1 MTSESSSKSIKKGL
15 VCEGGAMRGLFTAGV
30 LDVFLEN
37 DIQFDGM
44 AGVSAGATFGCN
56 FKSKQKGR
64 TIRYN
69 LRFAHDKRF
78 GSLES
83 LIKTGDLYDAEF
95 CYHILPAE
103 LDPFDWDTFLANPM
117 KFYLVAT
124 DVSTGK
130 PVYHEIRSKGSEEL
144 EWMRASASMPIV
156 SRPVSVSGYELL
168 DGGIS
173 NSIPLKF
180 LEHIGYDRNVVIL
193 TQDAGYRKSPMQ
205 ALPISKILLKKHPA
219 IYTAMKERHIMYNA
233 QLDYIEKKE
242 AAGEI
247 LVLRPPRPLGISRTE
262 HDTAKLE
269 QVYKTGRLT
278 ATEALPQLKEFLK
291 R

>member
-1 MTSESSSKSIKKGL
+1 MTSDLKSQSIKKGL

-56 FKSKQKGR
+56 FKSRQIGR

-83 LIKTGDLYDAEF
+83 FIKSGDLYDADF
-95 CYHILPAE
+95 CYHVLPKE
-103 LDPFDWDTFLANPM
+103 LDPFDWDTFLKNPM

-124 DVSTGK
+124 DVATGK
-130 PVYHEIRSKGSEEL
+130 PVYHEIKTQSDEEL
-144 EWMRASASMPIV
+144 EWMRASASMPMV

-168 DGGIS
+168 DGGVS
-173 NSIPLKF
+173 NSIPLEF
-180 LEHIGYDRNVVIL
+180 MEHIGYNRNVVIL
-193 TQDAGYRKSPMQ
+193 TRDISYRKSPMP

-219 IYTAMKERHIMYNA
+219 IYTAMKKRHIMYNA
-233 QLDYIEKKE
+233 QLKYIEQKE
-242 AAGEI
+242 SAGEI
-247 LVLRPPRPLGISRTE
+247 LVIRPTHPLGISRTE
-262 HDTAKLE
+262 HDTDKLE
-269 QVYKTGRLT
+269 QVYKTGRQT
-278 ATEALPQLKEFLK
+278 ATDVLPALKDFLN